1 MSGNINT
8 ASYVETYN
16 SPYTSVSSILQT
28 QHITIVVRLAG
39 ERFEGE
45 EIASE
50 AHDKVSVDITKV
62 INEVGDQNIKPC
74 LYSFL
79 GQTHGDE

>member
-1 MSGNINT
+1 M
-8 ASYVETYN
+8 AEK
-16 SPYTSVSSILQT
+16 TS
-28 QHITIVVRLAG
+28 LAG

-62 INEVGDQNIKPC
+62 IKKWETK
-74 LYSFL
+74 
-79 GQTHGDE
+79 T